1 MRRKLTHYDTLGIER
16 DATEEQVRAAFR
28 RLTLQHHPDRF
39 SGNKRA
45 AAEERF
51 QSITEAF
58 NVLSHPGSRDKYDIE
73 ISKGTHAQ
81 TMDMREISRRLAAK
95 GSQCLRDGNV
105 AEALENLKAAI
116 DHDDDNARAH
126 YFYGLALAKVASKA
140 TDALRHVERASTLE
154 PGNATMKAEAAALAL
169 AAGMKS
175 RAARLAEEALTLDP
189 TSARASEVLS
199 QAKVND
205 EGKSG
210 GLFQRFR
217 RRS

>member
-58 NVLSHPGSRDKYDIE
+58 NVLSHPSSRDKYDIE

-81 TMDMREISRRLAAK
+81 TMDVREISRRLAAK

-175 RAARLAEEALTLDP
+175 RAARLAEEALALDP

-199 QAKVND
+199 QAKIG
-205 EGKSG
+205 EESKSG